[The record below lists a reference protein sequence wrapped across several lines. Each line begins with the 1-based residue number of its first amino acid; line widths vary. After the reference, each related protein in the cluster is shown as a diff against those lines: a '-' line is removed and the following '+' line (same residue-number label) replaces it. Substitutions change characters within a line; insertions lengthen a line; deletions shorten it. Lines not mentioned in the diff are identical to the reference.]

1 MASRRSLAPV
11 LLLGAG
17 AGEAACGILYIASYL
32 RRGGVEA
39 YVRVFDWDVTED
51 DMMASLQPLLG
62 RVRPR
67 VVGLSLKW
75 FHHVYRAIQLAR
87 IIRAID
93 PTIRIVIGGNTAAH
107 WRQELSALDCF
118 DDIILGDGELP
129 LLALCQGHPAPP
141 NTISRGASGTPKRMP
156 LGYVQSA
163 TNSDDVY
170 YSHFPELFLSERDR
184 NAFSGWIA
192 PGKGCKENC
201 LYCAG
206 ARKNQREDFGR
217 LNPFVRPEGPVRRD
231 HAEIAPHTW
240 QIRYDFPGS
249 TAEYLNATWAG
260 VDLSKHLCTYFLWGL
275 PTVEMIEALSNTFA
289 KVYVVLD
296 IGCFSQLQRQTLMGK
311 GVLKPCPTDAELF
324 GFIER
329 ARKNRNVELEVSGI
343 AGLPFA
349 STETLREEVKFAE
362 TVIAMDCVGG
372 YQRLEAQ
379 PGALVTDRPERYEM
393 ETEAK
398 SFSEFLSY
406 FEKLEPGD
414 NSVPMIRFKDRA
426 LEAEVQR
433 TSEQVSEMAW
443 AHRTKRR
450 KVPTKPS
457 SPLRNTTA
465 STRRYSMGEW
475 FGSHHV
481 PAKIANEP
489 LTVVRSAY
497 GAYLNLTTSVGPRKF
512 ADPTL
517 MQGEPARI
525 LLEAL
530 ATFEKPMA
538 VSQGAS
544 QLAAKARIDADT
556 AREAIEF
563 LAEGMFLQS
572 A

>member
-1 MASRRSLAPV
+1 MASRRSLSPV

-51 DMMASLQPLLG
+51 EMRTSLEALLG
-62 RVRPR
+62 RVRPK
-67 VVGLSLKW
+67 VIGLSLKW

-87 IIRAID
+87 IIRDID
-93 PTIRIVIGGNTAAH
+93 PEIRIAVGGNTAAH
-107 WRQELSALDCF
+107 WWRELSALDCF

-141 NTISRGASGTPKRMP
+141 NCISRKSGVKPERVP
-156 LGYVQSA
+156 LEYVQSA

-170 YSHFPELFLSERDR
+170 YSHFSELFLSERDR

-249 TAEYLNATWAG
+249 TAEYLEATWAG

-275 PTVEMIEALSNTFA
+275 PTIEMIDALSSHFE

-296 IGCFSQLQRQTLMGK
+296 IGCFSELQRQALMSK
-311 GVLKPCPTDAELF
+311 GVLKPCPTNAELF
-324 GFIER
+324 NFIELS
-329 ARKNRNVELEVSGI
+329 RKNRNVELEVSGI
-343 AGLPFA
+343 AGLPLA
-349 STETLREEVKFAE
+349 SKETLREELKFAE

-379 PGALVTDRPERYEM
+379 PGALVTDRPERYDM
-393 ETEAK
+393 QTEAR

-406 FEKLEPGD
+406 FEQLEPGD

-433 TSEQVSEMAW
+433 TAEQVSELAW

-450 KVPTKPS
+450 EVPMKATTRLRTAAS
-457 SPLRNTTA
+457 SRQFTM
-465 STRRYSMGEW
+465 SDW
-475 FGSHHV
+475 FGSHGV
-481 PAKIANEP
+481 PARVAKEP
-489 LTVVRSAY
+489 MTVVRSTY
-497 GAYLNLTTSVGPRKF
+497 GAYLNLTTAVSPRKF
-512 ADPTL
+512 ADPSL
-517 MQGEPARI
+517 RHGEEARI
-525 LLEAL
+525 LQAAL
-530 ATFEKPMA
+530 LTFDQPIP
-538 VSQGAS
+538 VPQGVTRLAS
-544 QLAAKARIDADT
+544 SARIDAQT
-556 AREAIEF
+556 AREAIQF
-563 LAEGMFLQS
+563 LAEGLFLQPG
-572 A
+572 